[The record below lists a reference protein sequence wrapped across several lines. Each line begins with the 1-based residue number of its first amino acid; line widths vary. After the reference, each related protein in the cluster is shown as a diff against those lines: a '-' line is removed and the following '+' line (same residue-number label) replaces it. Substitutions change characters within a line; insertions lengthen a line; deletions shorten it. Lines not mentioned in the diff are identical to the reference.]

1 MVAVISVANFAL
13 IYIPGL
19 LGLALWL
26 NMQGSAVG
34 IFDLLMMGLVP
45 FIIGDI
51 VKIIGAASVSKAFL
65 PKN

>member
-1 MVAVISVANFAL
+1 
-13 IYIPGL
+13 
-19 LGLALWL
+19 
-26 NMQGSAVG
+26 MQGSAVG
-34 IFDLLMMGLVP
+34 IFDLLMMGLIP